1 MTHSNMRN
9 FEMATIQE
17 DQVAEADVAA
27 AGQIDM
33 KLEVVVL
40 PVSDADRAADFY
52 ARLGWR
58 VDVDIRA
65 ADRRILQ
72 YTPPGSPASIIV
84 GTGLSPAA
92 PGSAQNLLLIVSDIE
107 AAERDLVARGV
118 ETSGVFH
125 DATDGFIPFD
135 PRIRARGPDPER
147 RSYGSFATFGDPD
160 GNLWLLQEITTRG
173 LGRVDSDRTNYASA
187 RDLAEAMRRASAAHG
202 EHEARMGGAY
212 DENWPDWYAEYMV
225 AEQAGKPP
233 PQ

>member
-1 MTHSNMRN
+1 
-9 FEMATIQE
+9 MATIQE
-17 DQVAEADVAA
+17 DKVADAEVAV
-27 AGQIDM
+27 AGRIDM

-40 PVSDADRAADFY
+40 PVSDVDRAADFY

-65 ADRRILQ
+65 GDRRILQ
-72 YTPPGSPASIIV
+72 YTPPGSPASIIL

-92 PGSAQNLLLIVSDIE
+92 PGSAQYLLLIVSDIE
-107 AAERDLVARGV
+107 AAGRDLVARGV

-125 DATDGFIPFD
+125 DGTGGFNPFD
-135 PRIRARGPDPER
+135 PRIRAGGPDPAR

-173 LGRVDSDRTNYASA
+173 PGRIGSDTTNYASA
-187 RDLAEAMRRASAAHG
+187 RDLAGAMRRASLAHG

-212 DENWPDWYAEYMV
+212 DQNWPDWYAAYMA
-225 AEQAGKPP
+225 AEQAGTPL